1 MSANKETP
9 KRRRERLRQ
18 GELRKNPSGNMNDAS
33 HKANSSGL
41 VDLVNS
47 LGWKG
52 MGILIV
58 VIIVG
63 YIIASLFFG

>member
-9 KRRRERLRQ
+9 ERRRERLRQ
-18 GELRKNPSGNMNDAS
+18 EELRKNPSGNMKDAS
-33 HKANSSGL
+33 SKANSSGL